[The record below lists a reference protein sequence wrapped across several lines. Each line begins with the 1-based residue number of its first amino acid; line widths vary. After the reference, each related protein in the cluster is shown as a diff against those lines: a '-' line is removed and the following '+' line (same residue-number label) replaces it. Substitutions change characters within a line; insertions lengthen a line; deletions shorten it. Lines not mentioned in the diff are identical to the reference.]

1 MRVAYRRPN
10 PHNMVGTGANG
21 MGTRRG
27 VTPRLRAAAIM
38 GCGLPLALAGCLSAP
53 PVDNPALVRGGDG
66 IENPVL
72 VSPGQPTAASYREV
86 FEKVVDVLAEYFDL
100 QTPNPYDGR
109 IVSKPRVAP
118 GYEQFLKRGN
128 PDPRQRLFATFQ
140 TVRQTATVEI
150 RAGERGGYLV
160 YVVVEKELED
170 LARPSLARTGGAVF
184 QEAPTVDRQV
194 EIVGPDTT
202 GNQQWFKVGRDYA
215 FEQQILRRIRQC
227 K

>member
-1 MRVAYRRPN
+1 
-10 PHNMVGTGANG
+10 

-27 VTPRLRAAAIM
+27 TTLRLRTVAIM
-38 GCGLPLALAGCLSAP
+38 GWVLPIALTGCLSAP
-53 PVDNPALVRGGDG
+53 PVNNPALVRGGGEG

-86 FEKVVDVLAEYFDL
+86 FEKVIDVLDDYFEL

-109 IVSKPRVAP
+109 IVTKPRVAP
-118 GYEQFLKRGN
+118 GYEQFWKGGN
-128 PDPRQRLFATFQ
+128 PDPRQRLFATLQ
-140 TVRQTATVEI
+140 SVRQTATVEI
-150 RAGERGGYLV
+150 RTGERGGYLV

-170 LARPSLARTGGAVF
+170 VPRPSRATVGAAVF
-184 QEAPTVDRQV
+184 QEAPTVKRQV
-194 EIVGPDTT
+194 EVVSPEVTPDRI
-202 GNQQWFKVGRDYA
+202 WFKVGRDYA